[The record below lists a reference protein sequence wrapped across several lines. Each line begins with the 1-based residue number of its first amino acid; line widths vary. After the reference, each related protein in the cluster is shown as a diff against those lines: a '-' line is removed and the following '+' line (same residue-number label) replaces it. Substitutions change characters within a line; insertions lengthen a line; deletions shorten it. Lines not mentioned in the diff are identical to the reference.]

1 MLAGIYASQ
10 MMSASSTP
18 LPTAGVPSYAW
29 SVFGTS
35 SANTPTKTLTLPSS
49 VAVNDFMLA
58 AVFSRSAVTAA
69 GWTKVFQTANT
80 LLGGRITVFS
90 KLSTTSGSGQT
101 FSATHVSGS
110 SRIDASVYGFT
121 WDGDVPP
128 YVDSNYVSAPA
139 PTSLTVVL
147 NIGVVGTYCIPLI
160 LFGTEY
166 LLDGGNTAYSRGV
179 DVNSV
184 SKNLIGCTT
193 DFLSNYSVDGSR
205 LAGTLLDDIVGF
217 AGFTPTDSLTNITQG
232 SSSINNGVVAA
243 ALVVTCGKT

>member
-35 SANTPTKTLTLPSS
+35 STNTPTRTLTLPAS

-58 AVFSRSAVTAA
+58 AVFSRRDVTAD

-80 LLGGRITVFS
+80 KLGGRITVFS

-101 FSATHVSGS
+101 FSATNVSGS

-128 YVDSNYVSAPA
+128 YVDTNYVSVPA
-139 PTSLTVVL
+139 PTAKTVVL

-160 LFGTEY
+160 LFGAEY
-166 LLDGGNTAYSRGV
+166 LLDGGDTSYHGGV

-184 SKNLIGCTT
+184 SKNLTDCTV
-193 DFLSNYSVDGSR
+193 DPLSSDSVDGSR

-217 AGFTPTDSLTNITQG
+217 AGFAPTDSLTNITQSCRG
-232 SSSINNGVVAA
+232 ADGVVAA